1 MVSNL
6 LFKNA
11 LMKVK
16 KSYGRFFSLIIIIA
30 VGIGFFAGIRASS
43 PNIVNSVNTYYEN
56 NNFMD
61 FKIVSSMGLDD
72 DDLLSLKQLDSISL
86 VQPSYSLDVLN
97 EGKPIK
103 VHAIEENI
111 NSPTIIT
118 GRHPTNDNEVLADS
132 RNYKVGDIIIINN
145 DINKQLKNSEYKV
158 VGTIDSV
165 LYLFKNY
172 GISNIGDGKLS
183 SYIFIP
189 KSNIQMDYYT
199 EIYLKVK
206 NKNNAQIYSTEYDKL
221 ISQIKI
227 DLTDIKEDR
236 ENARFTSIL
245 DMAKSTIEDSSFEKL
260 SQLEKPKWF
269 IFDRTSAPGYTSL
282 EEDTKKVT
290 LIAQVLPI
298 FFIAIVALMSLNTMT
313 RMIDEERGEI
323 GTLTSLGY
331 SNSSILSMYLL
342 YVFTASIIGILG
354 GFFLGSSLI
363 PYIIYSTYQSS
374 YILPKLI
381 ISYDLLNLMLVTV
394 VTLLLMF
401 LVTIRAGKKELKEKP
416 ANLLRPV
423 PLKKGQTILLEK
435 ISFIWKRLSFSWKV
449 TMRNIFRYKKRV
461 FMTIVGIAGCTALLL
476 TGFGIRDSVSGI
488 ADLQY
493 SKVMKYD
500 NLLVLKNETTTIS
513 DELKLL
519 LNREQITNPT
529 LIKQATYTISTS
541 SSNIDINLVV
551 PNDIV
556 SFEKYF
562 ILNSVLNNDTA
573 KLTDRGVVITSKL
586 AERTGSGVGDT
597 IKITDIENESLTLK
611 VTDVVENYILNYI
624 YMSKES
630 YLEFFGESANFN
642 MIVSDHTAS
651 DESLLAK
658 NLIGSNLFS
667 SINFTTDGLNTFN
680 LLVTSLN
687 NVIVMIIIIASIL
700 ALIVLFNL
708 TSINISERKREI
720 ATLKVLGFYDNE
732 VSKYIYRETII
743 LTFLSIAVGLVVGI
757 FLHRYVIGIIEVD
770 STVFLKYINPLS
782 YLWAILITVFF
793 TIVVQIFTYFKLKKI
808 NMIESLKSVD

>member
-1 MVSNL
+1 MNL

-30 VGIGFFAGIRASS
+30 VGISFFAGIRASS
-43 PNIVNSVNTYYEN
+43 PDIINSVNTYYN
-56 NNFMD
+56 KNSFMD
-61 FKIVSSMGLDD
+61 FKIVGSMGLDD
-72 DDLLSLKQLDSISL
+72 EDVKAIKKLGNIST
-86 VQPSYSLDVLN
+86 VKPTYSLDVLSK
-97 EGKPIK
+97 GKPIK

-111 NSPTIIT
+111 NNSTIIN
-118 GRHPTNDNEVLADS
+118 GRQPNQDNECLADS
-132 RNYKVGDIIIINN
+132 KNYKVGDLITVTN
-145 DINKQLKNSEYKV
+145 DINMQLRHQEYKV
-158 VGTIDSV
+158 VGTVNSV

-183 SYIFIP
+183 SFIFIP
-189 KSNIQMDYYT
+189 RSNFQLDYYT
-199 EIYLKVK
+199 EIYLTTK
-206 NKNNAQIYSTEYDKL
+206 NLNNYQIYSKEYDNL
-221 ISQIKI
+221 ISQIKK
-227 DLTDIKEDR
+227 DLTVIKEER
-236 ENARFTSIL
+236 ENARYTSII
-245 DMAKSTIEDSSFEKL
+245 DSAKITEVNSSFENL
-260 SQLEKPKWF
+260 SQLEKPKWY
-269 IFDRTSAPGYTSL
+269 IFDRTFAPGYTSL

-331 SNSSILSMYLL
+331 YNSSILSMYLL
-342 YVFTASIIGILG
+342 YVFTASIIGIFG

-381 ISYDLLNLMLVTV
+381 ISYDLITLILITLVTV
-394 VTLLLMF
+394 TLMF
-401 LVTIRAGKKELKEKP
+401 IVTIRAGRKELKEKP

-435 ISFIWKRLSFSWKV
+435 IGFIWMHLSFSWKV

-500 NLLVLKNETTTIS
+500 AMLVLKNETTTIS
-513 DELKLL
+513 NELKLL
-519 LNREQITNPT
+519 LDKEQILMPT
-529 LIKQATYTISTS
+529 LIKQASYTVDTG
-541 SSNIDINLVV
+541 NLNVDVNLVV
-551 PNDIV
+551 PEAENIFEEYFVLNSILKNDIAALDD
-556 SFEKYF
+556 S
-562 ILNSVLNNDTA
+562 
-573 KLTDRGVVITSKL
+573 GVVITSKL
-586 AERTGSGVGDT
+586 AESTGAGVGDA

-611 VTDVVENYILNYI
+611 VTDVVENYIMHYI

-630 YLEFFGESANFN
+630 YNEVFGESAKFN
-642 MIVSDHTAS
+642 IVVSDHES
-651 DESLLAK
+651 KDESLLAK
-658 NLIGSNLFS
+658 NLIASNLFS
-667 SINFTTDGLNTFN
+667 SIIFTTDGLNTFN

-687 NVIVMIIIIASIL
+687 NVILMIIVIASIL
-700 ALIVLFNL
+700 AFIVLFNL

-720 ATLKVLGFYDNE
+720 ATLKVLGFYDDE

-743 LTFLSIAVGLVVGI
+743 LTFLSIAVGLVGGI
-757 FLHRYVIGIIEVD
+757 FFHRYVIGIIEVD
-770 STVFLKYINPLS
+770 STVFLKFINPLS
-782 YLWAILITVFF
+782 YVWAFLITLIF

-808 NMIESLKSVD
+808 NMIESLKSMD

>member
-1 MVSNL
+1 
-6 LFKNA
+6 
-11 LMKVK
+11 MKVK

-43 PNIVNSVNTYYEN
+43 PDIINSVNTYYDK

-61 FKIVSSMGLDD
+61 LKIVSSMGLDD
-72 DDLLSLKQLDSISL
+72 EDVNAIKKLGNIST
-86 VQPSYSLDVLN
+86 VKPTYSLDVLSK
-97 EGKPIK
+97 GKPIK
-103 VHAIEENI
+103 VHTIEENI
-111 NSPTIIT
+111 NKSTIIN
-118 GRHPTNDNEVLADS
+118 GRQPIKDNECLADS
-132 RNYKVGDIIIINN
+132 KSYKVGDLITITN
-145 DINKQLKNSEYKV
+145 DINKQIRNQEYQV
-158 VGTIDSV
+158 VGTVNSV

-183 SYIFIP
+183 SFIFIP
-189 KSNIQMDYYT
+189 RSNFQLDYYT
-199 EIYLKVK
+199 EIYLTTK
-206 NKNNAQIYSTEYDKL
+206 NPNNYKIYSKEYGNL
-221 ISQIKI
+221 ISQIKK
-227 DLTDIKEDR
+227 DLTIIKENR
-236 ENARFTSIL
+236 ENARYTSIIES
-245 DMAKSTIEDSSFEKL
+245 AKLTEKNSSFENL
-260 SQLEKPKWF
+260 SQLEKPKWY

-331 SNSSILSMYLL
+331 YNSSIISMYLL
-342 YVFTASIIGILG
+342 YVFTASIIGILS

-363 PYIIYSTYQSS
+363 PFIIYSTYQSS

-381 ISYDLLNLMLVTV
+381 ISYDLITLILITLITV
-394 VTLLLMF
+394 SLMF
-401 LVTIRAGKKELKEKP
+401 LVTLRAGRKELKEKP

-435 ISFIWKRLSFSWKV
+435 IDFIWMHLSFSRKV

-488 ADLQY
+488 TDIQY

-500 NLLVLKNETTTIS
+500 EMLVLKNEITTIS
-513 DELKLL
+513 KELKVLL
-519 LNREQITNPT
+519 DKEQIIMPT
-529 LIKQATYTISTS
+529 LIKQATYTVDAGSA
-541 SSNIDINLVV
+541 NIDINLIV
-551 PNDIV
+551 PEDENIFEEYFVLNSILKNDIAALDD
-556 SFEKYF
+556 S
-562 ILNSVLNNDTA
+562 
-573 KLTDRGVVITSKL
+573 GVVITSKL
-586 AERTGSGVGDT
+586 AESTGAGVGDT
-597 IKITDIENESLTLK
+597 IKITDIENESFTLK
-611 VTDVVENYILNYI
+611 VTDVVGNYIMHYI

-630 YLEFFGESANFN
+630 YNEVFGVSAKFN
-642 MIVSDHTAS
+642 IVVSDHES
-651 DESLLAK
+651 KDESLLAK
-658 NLIGSNLFS
+658 NLITSNVFS
-667 SINFTTDGLNTFN
+667 SIIFTTDGLNTFN

-687 NVIVMIIIIASIL
+687 NVIVMIIVIASIL

-720 ATLKVLGFYDNE
+720 ATLKVLGFYDDE

-743 LTFLSIAVGLVVGI
+743 LTFLSIAVGLVEGI

-770 STVFLKYINPLS
+770 STVFLKSINPLS
-782 YLWAILITVFF
+782 YVWAFLITVVF
-793 TIVVQIFTYFKLKKI
+793 TVVVQIFTYFKLKKI
-808 NMIESLKSVD
+808 NMIESLKSVN

>member
-1 MVSNL
+1 MINL

-16 KSYGRFFSLIIIIA
+16 KSLGRFFSLIIIIA
-30 VGIGFFAGIRASS
+30 VGISFFAGIRASS
-43 PNIVNSVNTYYEN
+43 PNILNSVNTYYEN

-61 FKIVSSMGLDD
+61 FKIVGSMGLDD
-72 DDLLSLKQLDSISL
+72 DDVRALRQLDNISL
-86 VQPSYSLDVLN
+86 AEPSYSLDVLS
-97 EGKPIK
+97 EGKVVR

-111 NSPTIIT
+111 NNPKIIA
-118 GRHPTNDNEVLADS
+118 GKLPVKDNECLADNK
-132 RNYKVGDIIIINN
+132 NYKIGEILTITSDVNQQL
-145 DINKQLKNSEYKV
+145 INKEYKV
-158 VGTIDSV
+158 VGTINSV

-183 SYIFIP
+183 SYIFVP
-189 KSNIQMDYYT
+189 KNNFQMDYYT
-199 EIYLKVK
+199 EIYLKSE
-206 NKNNAQIYSTEYDKL
+206 NPNNQPIYSKEYKSL
-221 ISQIKI
+221 IEKI
-227 DLTDIKEDR
+227 EKDLIIIQENR
-236 ENARFTSIL
+236 ENARYTSIL
-245 DMAKSTIEDSSFEKL
+245 ETAKANIEDISVENL
-260 SQLEKPKWF
+260 SQLEKPKWY
-269 IFDRTSAPGYTSL
+269 IFDRTSAPGYSSL

-290 LIAQVLPI
+290 LIAQVLPV

-331 SNSSILSMYLL
+331 SSKSILSMYLL
-342 YVFTASIIGILG
+342 YVFAASIIGIFG

-381 ISYDLLNLMLVTV
+381 ISYDLIALLLITLVTL
-394 VTLLLMF
+394 TLMF
-401 LVTIRAGKKELKEKP
+401 LVTIRAGRKELKEKP

-423 PLKKGQTILLEK
+423 PLKKGQTILLERVG
-435 ISFIWKRLSFSWKV
+435 FIWKHLSFSWKV

-476 TGFGIRDSVSGI
+476 TGFGIRDSISGI

-493 SKVMKYD
+493 SSVMKYED
-500 NLLVLKNETTTIS
+500 MLVLKNETTTIS

-519 LNREQITNPT
+519 LDKEQLENPT
-529 LIKQATYTISTS
+529 LIKQATYTVDVKSAK
-541 SSNIDINLVV
+541 IDINLVV
-551 PNDIV
+551 PQDEE

-562 ILNSVLNNDTA
+562 VLNSILDNDIAT
-573 KLTDRGVVITSKL
+573 LDDSGVVITSKL
-586 AERTGSGVGDT
+586 AERTGAGIGDT
-597 IKITDIENESLTLK
+597 INITNIENESITLK
-611 VTDVVENYILNYI
+611 VSDVAENYIMHYVYI
-624 YMSKES
+624 NKDYYSQV
-630 YLEFFGESANFN
+630 FGESASFN
-642 MIVSDHTAS
+642 IVVSDHTS
-651 DESLLAK
+651 EDESLLAK
-658 NLIGSNLFS
+658 NLISSNVFS
-667 SINFTTDGLNTFN
+667 SIIFTTDGLNTFN

-687 NVIVMIIIIASIL
+687 NVIVMIIVIASIL

-743 LTFLSIAVGLVVGI
+743 LTFISIAIGLVGGI

-782 YLWAILITVFF
+782 YVWAFLITIIL
-793 TIVVQIFTYFKLKKI
+793 TIAVQIFTYFKLKKI

>member
-1 MVSNL
+1 MIKL

-16 KSYGRFFSLIIIIA
+16 KSYGRFISLIIIIA

-43 PNIVNSVNTYYEN
+43 PDIINSVDTYYQN

-61 FKIVSSMGLDD
+61 LKVVSPMGLDD
-72 DDLLSLKQLDSISL
+72 EDVKDLKQLENVSF
-86 VQPSYSLDVLN
+86 VAPSYSLDVLN

-111 NSPTIIT
+111 NNTTIIT
-118 GRHPTNDNEVLADS
+118 GRPPSSDNECLADS
-132 RNYKVGDIIIINN
+132 KKYKIGDIITITNLLN
-145 DINKQLKNSEYKV
+145 GQLRNKEYKV
-158 VGTIDSV
+158 VGTVNSV

-183 SYIFIP
+183 SFIFIP
-189 KSNIQMDYYT
+189 RNNFQMNYYT
-199 EIYLKVK
+199 EIYLIAK
-206 NKNNAQIYSTEYDKL
+206 NPNNAQIYSKDYEKL
-221 ISQIKI
+221 ISQIKK
-227 DLTDIKEDR
+227 DISGVKKEG
-236 ENARFTSIL
+236 ENS
-245 DMAKSTIEDSSFEKL
+245 
-260 SQLEKPKWF
+260 KWF
-269 IFDRTSAPGYTSL
+269 IIDRTSAPGYSSL

-290 LIAQVLPI
+290 LIAQVLPV

-331 SNSSILSMYLL
+331 SNISILSMYLL
-342 YVFTASIIGILG
+342 YVFIASIIGIFG

-374 YILPKLI
+374 YILSKLL
-381 ISYDLLNLMLVTV
+381 ISYDLFNLFLITLVT
-394 VTLLLMF
+394 LALMF
-401 LVTIRAGKKELKEKP
+401 LVTIRAGRKELKEKP

-423 PLKKGQTILLEK
+423 PLKKGQTILLEN
-435 ISFIWKRLSFSWKV
+435 FTFVWKRLSFSWKV

-500 NLLVLKNETTTIS
+500 DMLILKNETTTIN

-519 LNREQITNPT
+519 LDKEEITKPT
-529 LIKQATYTISTS
+529 LIKQATYTVDTGNT
-541 SSNIDINLVV
+541 NIDVNLVI
-551 PNDIV
+551 PEDEDI
-556 SFEKYF
+556 FEEYF
-562 ILNSVLNNDTA
+562 ILNSIYDKNIATLD
-573 KLTDRGVVITSKL
+573 DSGVVITSKI
-586 AERTGSGVGDT
+586 AERTGAGIGDT
-597 IKITDIENESLTLK
+597 IKITDIENKSITLK
-611 VTDVVENYILNYI
+611 VTDVVENYIMHYI

-630 YLEFFGESANFN
+630 YREIFGDSAMYNVV
-642 MIVSDHTAS
+642 VSDHTAK
-651 DESLLAK
+651 DESSLAR
-658 NLIGSNLFS
+658 NLIDSDFFS
-667 SINFTTDGLNTFN
+667 SVNFTTDGLNTFN
-680 LLVTSLN
+680 LLVSSLN
-687 NVIVMIIIIASIL
+687 NVIVMIIVIASIL

-732 VSKYIYRETII
+732 VNKYIYRETII
-743 LTFLSIAVGLVVGI
+743 LTFISIAIGLLGGV

-782 YLWAILITVFF
+782 YLWAFLITVFF
-793 TIVVQIFTYFKLKKI
+793 TIVVQLFTYFKLKKI